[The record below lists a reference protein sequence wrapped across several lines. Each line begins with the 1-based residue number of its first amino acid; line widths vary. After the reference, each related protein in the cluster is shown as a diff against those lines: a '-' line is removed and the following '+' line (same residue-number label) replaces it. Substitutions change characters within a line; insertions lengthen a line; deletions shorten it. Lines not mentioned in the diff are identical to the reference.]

1 MLAVVL
7 VSCTLYRWK
16 SEVAFLTCVAG
27 KRVYVHCTAGLGR
40 APAACIAYLY
50 WVADDCSLREDG
62 NWSLD
67 KARPAPYRPFS
78 SELIRADGCIITAH

>member
-1 MLAVVL
+1 MHAVVFCSA
-7 VSCTLYRWK
+7 V
-16 SEVAFLTCVAG
+16 VVCVAG

-50 WVADDCSLREDG
+50 WVADDCSLREGG

-67 KARPAPYRPFS
+67 KARLAPHEPPCQLARTS
-78 SELIRADGCIITAH
+78 CSMTAQG